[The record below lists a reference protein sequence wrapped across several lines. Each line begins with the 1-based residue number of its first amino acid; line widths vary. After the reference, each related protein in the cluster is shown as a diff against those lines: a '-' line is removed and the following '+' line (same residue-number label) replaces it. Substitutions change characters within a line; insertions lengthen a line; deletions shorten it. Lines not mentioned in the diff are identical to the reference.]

1 MSCPRARIVRVI
13 HNRCRLPRLPS
24 TGGLAVE
31 RKQRTAMKT
40 LDEMLSLNLLSA
52 VQHAE
57 IAAWIAQARTPE
69 RIMQMPAP
77 LWRSLELASVLLNV
91 DADLLQP
98 PLLEAT
104 S

>member
-1 MSCPRARIVRVI
+1 
-13 HNRCRLPRLPS
+13 
-24 TGGLAVE
+24 
-31 RKQRTAMKT
+31 MKT

-52 VQHAE
+52 AQHAE

-69 RIMQMPAP
+69 RIMQMPAQ

>member
-1 MSCPRARIVRVI
+1 
-13 HNRCRLPRLPS
+13 
-24 TGGLAVE
+24 
-31 RKQRTAMKT
+31 MKT
-40 LDEMLSLNLLSA
+40 LNEMLSLNLLSA
-52 VQHAE
+52 AQHGD

-69 RIMQMPAP
+69 RILQMPAP

>member
-1 MSCPRARIVRVI
+1 VRVI
-13 HNRCRLPRLPS
+13 HNRGRLSRVAS
-24 TGGLAVE
+24 TGGVAAE
-31 RKQRTAMKT
+31 RKQRTAMNT
-40 LDEMLSLNLLSA
+40 LDEMLSLNLLST
-52 VQHAE
+52 VQHAQ
-57 IAAWIAQARTPE
+57 ITAWIAQVRTPE

>member
-1 MSCPRARIVRVI
+1 MR
-13 HNRCRLPRLPS
+13 
-24 TGGLAVE
+24 
-31 RKQRTAMKT
+31 RTTVKT

-69 RIMQMPAP
+69 GIMRMPAP
-77 LWRSLELASVLLNV
+77 LWRSLEVASVLLNV

-98 PLLEAT
+98 PLLQVT
-104 S
+104 F

>member
-1 MSCPRARIVRVI
+1 
-13 HNRCRLPRLPS
+13 
-24 TGGLAVE
+24 
-31 RKQRTAMKT
+31 MKT
-40 LDEMLSLNLLSA
+40 LDDMLSLNLLSA
-52 VQHAE
+52 AQRGE
-57 IAAWIAQARTPE
+57 IAAWIAEASTPE

>member
-1 MSCPRARIVRVI
+1 MRVI
-13 HNRCRLPRLPS
+13 HNGGRLSRLAS
-24 TGGLAVE
+24 MGGLAVE

-40 LDEMLSLNLLSA
+40 LDEMLSLNLLS
-52 VQHAE
+52 VSQHAE